1 MAAVTVR
8 AFGAVR
14 ELVGARQQVEADS
27 VADLLAQLRA
37 EHGPEFDRR
46 MERTSVVV
54 EEDPVAH
61 DDTSP
66 LTDGVEVVL
75 LPPFAGG

>member
-14 ELVGARQQVEADS
+14 ELVGARQVLEASS

-37 EHGPEFDRR
+37 EHGPEFTRR
-46 MERTSVVV
+46 MERTTVVV
-54 EEDPVAH
+54 GEVPTAH
-61 DDTSP
+61 DDTAE
-66 LTDGVEVVL
+66 LTDGAEVVL